1 MEAQQIAAPLAKHGA
16 NRTHSAA
23 AEIGDVIVPSLDGE
37 GPLWLQI
44 RRSLALAILSGKW
57 PAGTR
62 VPAELQLTDHY
73 ATSRMTV
80 NKALQSL
87 ASEGLIERKTKTGSV
102 VTARARERP
111 VLEIWDAAD
120 SVRRAGHRY
129 RYKLLECAMA
139 EPDWPARDD
148 LGLGPKTAALRMSCL
163 HLADD
168 VPFQLE
174 ERLIN
179 IEAAPKIT
187 CQPLES
193 VSPGQW
199 LLANVPWT
207 EARHVISARS
217 APPRIAS
224 ILERQPGDAC
234 LVVERKTWND
244 DVPVTLVRFWY
255 PGEDHAL
262 EGQFRP
268 SW

>member
-1 MEAQQIAAPLAKHGA
+1 MLAALEQDIIQEGTDVGA
-16 NRTHSAA
+16 VS
-23 AEIGDVIVPSLDGE
+23 VPALDGE
-37 GPLWLQI
+37 GPMWLQI

-57 PAGTR
+57 PAGTK
-62 VPAELQLTDHY
+62 VPPELLLTEHY
-73 ATSRMTV
+73 AASRMTV

-87 ASEGLIERKTKTGSV
+87 VAEGLIDRRPKIGTV

-120 SVRRAGHRY
+120 AVRRDGRRY
-129 RYKLLECAMA
+129 GYKLVHCSMVDMA
-139 EPDWPARDD
+139 CPSRAELKLDPDTPAI
-148 LGLGPKTAALRMSCL
+148 RMLCL
-163 HLADD
+163 HFSNEQ
-168 VPFQLE
+168 PFQFE

-179 IEAAPKIT
+179 VEAAPKIT

-207 EARHVISARS
+207 QAKHVISARG
-217 APPRIAS
+217 APAHIAEH
-224 ILERQPGDAC
+224 LALTPGDAC
-234 LVVERKTWND
+234 LVVERRTWNGE
-244 DVPVTLVRFWY
+244 VPVTFARFWY
-255 PGEDHAL
+255 PGDDHAL